1 MSSSNPFDNV
11 GNDQF
16 LGESYGSNE
25 NDYVDDNPFDTY
37 FKIQDK
43 QKEEVLKQVLS
54 LAQKNDPNRIGK
66 AQILAQELNIPPDMA
81 LDSEG
86 VLEILEERK
95 KQQEIAGTSV
105 CKPTANENYKRS
117 KKIHCFVISHHF
129 EKDFSHETYLDL

>member
-81 LDSEG
+81 LDLS
-86 VLEILEERK
+86 L
-95 KQQEIAGTSV
+95 
-105 CKPTANENYKRS
+105 
-117 KKIHCFVISHHF
+117 IHI
-129 EKDFSHETYLDL
+129 

>member
-11 GNDQF
+11 GNNQF
-16 LGESYGSNE
+16 LESYGSNE
-25 NDYVDDNPFDTY
+25 NNYVDDNPFDTY
-37 FKIQDK
+37 FKVQEK
-43 QKEEVLKQVLS
+43 RKEEVLKQVLS

-95 KQQEIAGTSV
+95 KQQEIQNLNA
-105 CKPTANENYKRS
+105 R
-117 KKIHCFVISHHF
+117 
-129 EKDFSHETYLDL
+129 DLALVNPLLAKQLRDPNFAAIAYDNIPRLQ